1 MRGRQR
7 QGGFTLIEL
16 VVSVTILVIL
26 AWVAVPSIN
35 SAMLGNRL
43 ASYANDFVASAQFA
57 RSEAL
62 KRNAPV
68 ILCRSSDGAACAA
81 DGDWTQ
87 GWIVMCRTNSA
98 SSNMCDNPAG
108 AEVLLLQRH
117 PALSTEYHFTADA
130 YSIVFPGSGIG
141 TTQMA
146 ATLCRHAPVGN
157 QEREIRITATGRT
170 TVRTERV
177 GTCA

>member
-1 MRGRQR
+1 MRARQR

-16 VVSVTILVIL
+16 MVTLTILVIL

-35 SAMLGNRL
+35 SAMLANRL

-62 KRNAPV
+62 KRNAAV
-68 ILCRSSDGAACAA
+68 TLCSSSDGSTCADA
-81 DGDWTQ
+81 GDWAQ
-87 GWIVMCRTNSA
+87 GWIVMCRTDSV
-98 SSNMCDNPAG
+98 SSNLCNAAG
-108 AEVLLLQRH
+108 AQVLVLQRH

-141 TTQMA
+141 ATQMA
-146 ATLCRHAPVGN
+146 ATLCRHAPVGH
-157 QEREIRITATGRT
+157 QERRIDITASGRT